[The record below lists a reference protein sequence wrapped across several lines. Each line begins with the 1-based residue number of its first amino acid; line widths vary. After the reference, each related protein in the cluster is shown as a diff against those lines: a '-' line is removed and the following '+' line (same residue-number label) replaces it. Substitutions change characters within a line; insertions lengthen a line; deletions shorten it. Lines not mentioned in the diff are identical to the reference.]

1 MSGDLS
7 QDIEKLRQLE
17 NSLENTALEQG
28 SAAAVGP
35 VADSAESVPAI
46 AHEDPS
52 AEEPSSA
59 LATADEVSASEPG
72 SAGVS
77 PATEHADFYDTDIAQ
92 PPVEHDESRM
102 TVVEH
107 LGELR
112 TRILRSLCVF
122 VVAFMVAFAYGK
134 QILLWLKVPAGNIPL
149 QALSIEEPLMV
160 FCKVS
165 LYGALV
171 LSLPWLLFEASAF
184 VAPGLRRSE
193 RKILMPIVLGG
204 PILFIGGT
212 LFAYYLVLPPMLA
225 FFSSFGTDVAPV
237 QQRLDFYISLVTTML
252 FYMGL
257 CFQLP
262 VVLFALSLAGIV
274 NSRMLVKLWR
284 HALLAFSVAA
294 AIITP
299 DPTIFS
305 MLIVL
310 GGLVGLYFGTI
321 VLLKLFGR

>member
-7 QDIEKLRQLE
+7 HDIEKLRQLE
-17 NSLENTALEQG
+17 NSLESTALEQG
-28 SAAAVGP
+28 ASAAVDAVAEGAEIET
-35 VADSAESVPAI
+35 VSVTTVEDRSASVP
-46 AHEDPS
+46 
-52 AEEPSSA
+52 
-59 LATADEVSASEPG
+59 L
-72 SAGVS
+72 S
-77 PATEHADFYDTDIAQ
+77 PALDDDVYETDIAQ
-92 PPVEHDESRM
+92 PPSEHDESRM

-112 TRILRSLCVF
+112 TRILRSLLVF
-122 VVAFMVAFAYGK
+122 VVAFLVAFAYGK

-171 LSLPWLLFEASAF
+171 LSLPWLLFEASGF
-184 VAPGLRRSE
+184 IAPGLRRSE
-193 RKILMPIVLGG
+193 RKILAPIVVGG

-212 LFAYYLVLPPMLA
+212 LFAYYLVLPPMLS

-262 VVLFALSLAGIV
+262 VVLFALSLAGLV
-274 NSRMLVKLWR
+274 NSGMLVKLWR

-310 GGLVGLYFGTI
+310 GGLIGLYFGTI
-321 VLLKLFGR
+321 LLLKLFGR